1 MLEAVYTRQFERDVK
16 RAKRQGKD
24 LEKLKPV
31 VRALVRE
38 RALDPAYRDHRL
50 VGAYTGRR
58 ECHLEPDW
66 LLVYKIEPG
75 RVIFE
80 RMGSHAELFKK

>member
-1 MLEAVYTRQFERDVK
+1 MLEALFTRQFDRDVK

-38 RALDPAYRDHRL
+38 QTLDPVYRDHRL
-50 VGAYTGRR
+50 VGSYAGRR

-66 LLVYKIEPG
+66 LLVYKVEPG